1 MSGDPPII
9 INGKKSISIEFPE
22 ATFPPEPGPSGRKF
36 KNQNKHIDRIEIT
49 GTGAPAYNQT
59 VTGKDVV
66 ITIHYK

>member
-9 INGKKSISIEFPE
+9 INGRGSISIEFPE
-22 ATFPPEPGPSGRKF
+22 GTFPPETAGKGKF

-49 GTGAPAYNQT
+49 GKGAPAYNQT